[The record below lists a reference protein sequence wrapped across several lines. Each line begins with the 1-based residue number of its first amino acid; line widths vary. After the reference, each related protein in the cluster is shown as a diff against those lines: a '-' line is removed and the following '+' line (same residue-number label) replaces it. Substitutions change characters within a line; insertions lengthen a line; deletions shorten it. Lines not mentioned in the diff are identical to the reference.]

1 VNIDFSNFAE
11 NFQGMLLFFNDVSG
25 SEVLVILIFILMFF
39 GSKSI
44 PGIARTFGRTIRQ
57 IKDASSELQDEIRK
71 SGVDVKK
78 DLNLTGLIKESTTEL
93 AQPLDQMASDLDQ
106 SVRFEPIKKQVDP
119 EVNILENQTTPSENE
134 PNATAD
140 SVIPEEL
147 IPSKEENT
155 EKSA

>member
-1 VNIDFSNFAE
+1 
-11 NFQGMLLFFNDVSG
+11 MLLFFNDVSG

-119 EVNILENQTTPSENE
+119 EVNILENQTTSPAAE
-134 PNATAD
+134 PIATTE
-140 SVIPEEL
+140 SILPEEP

>member
-1 VNIDFSNFAE
+1 
-11 NFQGMLLFFNDVSG
+11 MLLFFNDVSG

-57 IKDASSELQDEIRK
+57 IKDASTELQEEIRK

-106 SVRFEPIKKQVDP
+106 SVRFEPIKKPVDP
-119 EVNILENQTTPSENE
+119 EANILENNTTLPADE
-134 PNATAD
+134 PVVVTE
-140 SVIPEEL
+140 SIIQEEP
-147 IPSKEENT
+147 IPSKEENS
-155 EKSA
+155 EKSI

>member
-1 VNIDFSNFAE
+1 
-11 NFQGMLLFFNDVSG
+11 MLLFFNDVSG

-119 EVNILENQTTPSENE
+119 EVNILENHTASSENE
-134 PNATAD
+134 PIATPEP
-140 SVIPEEL
+140 ILPEEP

>member
-1 VNIDFSNFAE
+1 
-11 NFQGMLLFFNDVSG
+11 MLLFFNDVSG

-57 IKDASSELQDEIRK
+57 IKDASTELQEEIRK

-106 SVRFEPIKKQVDP
+106 SVRFEPIKKPADP
-119 EVNILENQTTPSENE
+119 EANILENNTTLPADE
-134 PNATAD
+134 PVVVTE
-140 SVIPEEL
+140 SIIQEET
-147 IPSKEENT
+147 IPSKEENS
-155 EKSA
+155 EKSI

>member
-1 VNIDFSNFAE
+1 
-11 NFQGMLLFFNDVSG
+11 MLLFFNDVSG

-57 IKDASSELQDEIRK
+57 IKDASTELQEEIRK

-78 DLNLTGLIKESTTEL
+78 DLNLTGLIKESTAEL
-93 AQPLDQMASDLDQ
+93 SQPLDQMASDLDQ

-119 EVNILENQTTPSENE
+119 EVNILEKNTTSPADGPIVVTESIISEE
-134 PNATAD
+134 P
-140 SVIPEEL
+140 
-147 IPSKEENT
+147 IPSKEENS
-155 EKSA
+155 EKSN